1 MDCQVKGK
9 VRNETGNDGN
19 MKPVLIPA
27 SLYKKIETAIDSSDL
42 VDETTVLQKFKL
54 SKKTLCNY
62 ISSKRIP
69 RSYYTIAFNKSRWFF
84 LDKLLGLKSFF
95 SGKKAA

>member
-1 MDCQVKGK
+1 MNYQLMGK
-9 VRNETGNDGN
+9 DGNYKDNDGN
-19 MKPVLIPA
+19 VKPIIVPD
-27 SLYKKIETAIDSSDL
+27 SLCRKIEAAIEKDDL

-69 RSYYTIAFNKSRWFF
+69 KSYYTVAFNKSRWFF
-84 LDKLLGLKSFF
+84 LDKLLGLKSVF
-95 SGKKAA
+95 STKKAA

>member
-1 MDCQVKGK
+1 MNYQAM
-9 VRNETGNDGN
+9 GNDGN
-19 MKPVLIPA
+19 ETVNDGNKAILIPS
-27 SLYKKIETAIDSSDL
+27 SLCSKIETAIDTADL
-42 VDETTVLQKFKL
+42 VDETTVLQKFKMT
-54 SKKTLCNY
+54 KKTLCNY

-69 RSYYTIAFNKSRWFF
+69 RSYYTVAFNKSRWFF